1 MLEEQETLEQR
12 QYVLE
17 VDLDDGDTITADA
30 GADGAAARAQMA
42 TLNARLASDEFVLL
56 GENTVV
62 RCGNVRL
69 VRLNE
74 RDPSGPGCSTRSNH
88 D

>member
-1 MLEEQETLEQR
+1 
-12 QYVLE
+12 
-17 VDLDDGDTITADA
+17 
-30 GADGAAARAQMA
+30 MA

-69 VRLNE
+69 VRLSE
-74 RDPSGPGCSTRSNH
+74 RDPSGPGVLDSLKSRLVALPAGSST
-88 D
+88 